1 MTARTDLLIIGAGP
15 FGLAAA
21 AWAGRNG
28 VDYVIAGKPM
38 GFWKEHMPAGM
49 LLRSGSDWHLDPSGE
64 CTIDRFREMRGPN
77 GNGNTGTEP
86 ISLEFYLEYAKWFQ
100 EQHRID
106 VNPALV
112 HQLDLVD
119 GASLTFRATM
129 DNGDVII
136 ASRVVVAVGFE
147 YFKCLPQAIVDRLP
161 PGRFSHTC
169 DLVDFAALKG
179 RRCLIVGGRQSAFEW
194 AALIHEA
201 GAAAVHITH
210 RHDSPA
216 FQAAD
221 WSWVMALAEKTLD
234 EPDWYRRLSPD
245 EQKALSR
252 RFWVEG
258 RLKIEPW
265 LESRIR
271 QKTIAVWP
279 RTELV
284 ACEELPGGDLRVQLE
299 PHQIVEVDHIVL
311 ATGYAVRI
319 DQVPFLR
326 RGNILSRLEVTDG
339 FPALDEH
346 FQTSVP
352 NLFITSMAAAQL
364 FGPFVAFTLS
374 ARISA
379 ALIGRAIANPKQ
391 PQNSRGSQRI
401 N

>member
-1 MTARTDLLIIGAGP
+1 MTAHRGELVTTRTDLLIIGAGP
-15 FGLAAA
+15 FGLAVA
-21 AWAGRNG
+21 AWAGRKG
-28 VDYVIAGKPM
+28 VAYVIAGKPM
-38 GFWKEHMPAGM
+38 GFWKENMPAGM

-64 CTIDRFREMRGPN
+64 CTIDRFREMRPK
-77 GNGNTGTEP
+77 GNGHTGSEP
-86 ISLEFYLEYAKWFQ
+86 LSLEFYLEYAQWFQ

-106 VNPALV
+106 VIPTLV

-119 GASLTFRATM
+119 GAGPTFRATM
-129 DNGDVII
+129 DNGDVIV
-136 ASRVVVAVGFE
+136 ARRVVVAVGFK
-147 YFKCLPQAIVDRLP
+147 YFTCLPQALVDRLP

-169 DLVDFAALKG
+169 DLVDFTALNGK
-179 RRCLIVGGRQSAFEW
+179 RCLIVGGRQSAFEW

-216 FQAAD
+216 FAVAD
-221 WSWVMALAEKTLD
+221 WSWVMALAERTLD
-234 EPDWYRRLSPD
+234 EPDWYRRLSAE
-245 EQKALSR
+245 EQKALGR
-252 RFWVEG
+252 RFWAEG

-279 RTELV
+279 RTGIV
-284 ACEELPGGDLRVQLE
+284 ACEERPGGDLRVQLE
-299 PHQIVEVDHIVL
+299 PHQIVEVDHIIL

-339 FPALDEH
+339 SPALDEN

-352 NLFITSMAAAQL
+352 NLFITSMAAAQE

-379 ALIGRAIANPKQ
+379 TLIGRAIS
-391 PQNSRGSQRI
+391 SRRARL
-401 N
+401 